1 MIRPKSP
8 RGFSLWRRA
17 GLFFGAN
24 MGNKESS
31 QGDGG
36 GECPQEHQGAATM
49 SGAMNNVKQNLKRGK
64 DKQNKNK
71 KGKGGKPNSF
81 SGDTDLP
88 TTTADTNSG
97 FMVVGS
103 QMGQEPMTS
112 SPLQPSGSIKPGRL

>member
-1 MIRPKSP
+1 
-8 RGFSLWRRA
+8 
-17 GLFFGAN
+17 

-36 GECPQEHQGAATM
+36 DCPQEHQGAATM

-71 KGKGGKPNSF
+71 KGKGGKPNSNSF
-81 SGDTDLP
+81 SGDTDL
-88 TTTADTNSG
+88 TTTAADANSG

-103 QMGQEPMTS
+103 QMGQEAMTS
-112 SPLQPSGSIKPGRL
+112 SPLQSSGSIKPGRLWNVYNYVC